1 MIHLRCTCGEVIGLH
16 EKHFTIRGPVAIVK
30 KLVFC
35 GICIKRY
42 SQGSEL
48 PITVWDG
55 VNPDIGKDDQ
65 ALPDGHLIWNRM
77 AKERLIK

>member
-1 MIHLRCTCGEVIGLH
+1 MIQMKCGCGEVIGLD
-16 EKHFTIRGPVAIVK
+16 EKHFTIRGRVAVVK
-30 KLVFC
+30 KLIFC

-48 PITVWDG
+48 PIVVWDG
-55 VNPDIGKDDQ
+55 AQPDIGKDDP
-65 ALPDGHLIWNRM
+65 ALPDGYLVWNRM